1 LSLSAEPLFSA
12 DMGDSRN
19 ERKHKDYRDMA
30 IKPEDR
36 KKIVEE
42 FRKNEK
48 DTGSAEL
55 QVALLTK
62 DIKELTEHL
71 KVHKKDFHSR
81 RGLLQKV
88 GLRNRLLR
96 YLKRKDFTTYKSLC
110 DRLGL
115 RH

>member
-1 LSLSAEPLFSA
+1 
-12 DMGDSRN
+12 
-19 ERKHKDYRDMA
+19 MA

-96 YLKRKDFTTYKSLC
+96 YLKRTEFSTYKTLC
-110 DRLGL
+110 ERLGL